1 MESSFFKK
9 CAKHIKKKKLR
20 DTLIDLVDI
29 PSPTSGEKPLAEY
42 LVNRMKSS
50 GTRTTLQ
57 EVSLDRPNAIGTI
70 SGDGTG
76 PNLMFTGHMDTSY
89 DGNEDY
95 LVGKGFK
102 PKGVYKNGWI
112 WGLGANNMKG
122 GLASALVA
130 FEAIQK
136 EKIPLK
142 GDLIFAGVVGEI
154 EKAAIEEFRGEE
166 MAGYG
171 TGSRHLVLHGVTA
184 DYAILAEP
192 TGLRISNANLGVIW
206 AKISTFG
213 TVSHSAMAHRPG
225 IKNAIRSIHKVQ
237 AAIEKWIPKFV
248 KSREFMG
255 EKPSVNI
262 SSIRGGWPWRL
273 SRNPVEASLYLD
285 IRILPGQ
292 KIEDIRREIR
302 KVLSKLSKKTGED
315 EASLDFYVTD
325 PATYVSP
332 EEEIVQTLNSS
343 HNEITK
349 SLPDFIARRPGAD
362 ATHFNHYGIP
372 CICYGPGFRVH
383 PEVEKKGQYMHD
395 AGEHIHEDD
404 LEIASRVFLNL
415 ALKICT

>member
-1 MESSFFKK
+1 MESSLFKK
-9 CAKHIKKKKLR
+9 CVKHIKKKKLR
-20 DTLIDLVDI
+20 ETLIDLVDI
-29 PSPTSGEKPLAEY
+29 PSPTSGEKALAQY
-42 LVNRMKSS
+42 LVDRM
-50 GTRTTLQ
+50 GNVGARTYLQ

-70 SGDGTG
+70 SGNGTG
-76 PNLMFTGHMDTSY
+76 SNLMFTGHMDTSY

-102 PKGVYKNGWI
+102 PKGVYKGGWI

-136 EKIPLK
+136 ERIPLK

-171 TGSRHLVLHGVTA
+171 TGSRHLVLHGATA
-184 DYAILAEP
+184 DFAILAEP
-192 TGLRISNANLGVIW
+192 TGLRIANANLGVVW
-206 AKISTFG
+206 AKITTFG
-213 TVSHSAMAHRPG
+213 TVSHSAMAHRKG
-225 IKNAIRSIHKVQ
+225 IKNAIRSLHKVQ
-237 AAIEKWIPKFV
+237 TAIEKWIPKFTN
-248 KSREFMG
+248 SGEFMG

-292 KIEDIRREIR
+292 EIENLRREIR
-302 KVLSKLSKKTGED
+302 KVLTDLSKKTGED
-315 EASLDFYVTD
+315 EAILDFYVTD
-325 PATYVSP
+325 PATYVAE
-332 EEEIVQTLNSS
+332 EEEIVTSLARA
-343 HNEITK
+343 HKEIIK
-349 SLPDFIARRPGAD
+349 SPPDFIARRPGAD

-383 PEVEKKGQYMHD
+383 PEVQKKGQYMHD

-404 LEIASRVFLNL
+404 LETASRVFLNL
-415 ALKICT
+415 ALKICN